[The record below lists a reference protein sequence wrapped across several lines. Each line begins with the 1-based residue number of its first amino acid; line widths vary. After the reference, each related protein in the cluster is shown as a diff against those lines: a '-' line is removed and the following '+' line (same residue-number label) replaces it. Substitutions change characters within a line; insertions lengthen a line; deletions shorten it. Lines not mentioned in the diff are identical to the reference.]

1 MLRVFLCRGNMNKEE
16 FLADIKKCIQE
27 TIREEIQVFNK
38 IMEQDMIDKL
48 DMLLQHKPTDDD
60 NRR

>member
-1 MLRVFLCRGNMNKEE
+1 MNKEE